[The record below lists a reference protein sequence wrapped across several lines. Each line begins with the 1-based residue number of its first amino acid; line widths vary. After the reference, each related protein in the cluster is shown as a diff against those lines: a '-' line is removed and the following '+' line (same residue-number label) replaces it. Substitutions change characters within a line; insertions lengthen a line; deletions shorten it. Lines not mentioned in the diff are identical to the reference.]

1 LEERRDT
8 ALIAILTDGAEL
20 SSRLSDE
27 SDRASIEA
35 LLRLL
40 SHFPALAFVDF
51 ARGARNLQAR
61 LRQFDLNVIRPEA
74 LPEFLGSRN
83 GIGRGGTATERPVGT
98 LVGDVRAWAAA
109 LALAPFPVDP
119 ETAMLLRAR
128 LSLRVSPWKIDT
140 LRARA
145 PGPGGRLEWTPSLR
159 AELLDWLVA
168 VSRTRA
174 PSLLEGALAFWRS
187 LLEEES
193 KRRSHGPEPWQGTF
207 AEQRLRAERALLD
220 LWDAPTAA
228 IPVLYG
234 LYQAEGATSLQALI
248 RRSLERLGP
257 ASCRHQNEGSVA
269 LPWTLE
275 DRTDIE
281 KLMLARL
288 GFGGQHCALRAG
300 ALRRPGS
307 LHAAL
312 GMVGGV
318 AAAALA
324 LATIHALERLRPNSP
339 PLTERPRMQSS
350 VPQPPAA
357 AR

>member
-159 AELLDWLVA
+159 AELL
-168 VSRTRA
+168 
-174 PSLLEGALAFWRS
+174 E
-187 LLEEES
+187 
-193 KRRSHGPEPWQGTF
+193 TF